1 MAIFLQTFVGD
12 GGISLYLYYDMLN
25 RYPNTISTVFLLIGL
40 ACFGLF
46 SVQAQDVHF
55 SQFYLSPLT
64 TNPANTG
71 NFEGDWRVA
80 ANHRNQWR
88 SLGRPYT
95 TTSLSYDQNVFLYS
109 EQMAFG
115 LLYLHDESGTVGLK
129 FDKIMVSGAYHKQF
143 GRHRLHLGIQPGVVI
158 KAVNLN
164 GVSLPEQYDRST
176 GTFNSGLPSSEP
188 AYQDQLTYF
197 DFNAGLSYSVNL
209 GSFRPQAG
217 ISFFHINQPN
227 ESFYN
232 QVNRLPVRAMLTI
245 NADIDLGTKLVF
257 SPNYLHMIH
266 QKASEILAGANLMV
280 RLSPNKIKASGVYAG
295 MLFRNGI
302 NRNTDAAIAVVGMKF
317 KHLEVGFN
325 YDFTVS
331 DLQAANNN
339 QGAYEISIVY
349 TSLSTLLQK
358 TTVPCERY

>member
-1 MAIFLQTFVGD
+1 MAIFLQTFVRD
-12 GGISLYLYYDMLN
+12 QGISLYLYYDMLN
-25 RYPNTISTVFLLIGL
+25 RYLNTFSTVCLLVGL
-40 ACFGLF
+40 SCLALF
-46 SVQAQDVHF
+46 PAQAQDVHF

-71 NFEGDWRVA
+71 HFDGDWRIA

-88 SLGRPYT
+88 SLGNPYT
-95 TTSLSYDQNVFLYS
+95 TTSLSYDQNVFVYS

-129 FDKIMVSGAYHKQF
+129 FDKIMLSGAYHKQL
-143 GRHRLHLGIQPGVVI
+143 GRHKLRLGIQPGVVI

-176 GTFNSGLPSSEP
+176 GTFNSSLPSSEP

-197 DFNAGLSYSVNL
+197 DFNAGISYSVNL
-209 GSFRPQAG
+209 GTFRPEAG
-217 ISFFHINQPN
+217 LSFFHINQPN
-227 ESFYN
+227 ESFYAQTN
-232 QVNRLPVRAMLTI
+232 KLPMRAMLTI
-245 NADIDLGTKLVF
+245 RADIDLGKKLVF
-257 SPNYLHMIH
+257 TPNYLHMIH
-266 QKASEILAGANLMV
+266 QKASEILVGANVMV
-280 RLSPNKIKASGVYAG
+280 RLNDNKIKASGIYGG

-331 DLQAANNN
+331 DLQAANNS

>member
-1 MAIFLQTFVGD
+1 
-12 GGISLYLYYDMLN
+12 MLN
-25 RYPNTISTVFLLIGL
+25 RYPNTLPALIILWGL
-40 ACFGLF
+40 GIMMAF
-46 SVQAQDVHF
+46 SAQAQDVHF

-129 FDKIMVSGAYHKQF
+129 FDKIMLSGAYHKQL
-143 GRHRLHLGIQPGVVI
+143 GRHKIHVGVQPGVVI

-176 GTFNSGLPSSEP
+176 GTFNSSLPSSET
-188 AYQDQLTYF
+188 AYQDQITYF
-197 DFNAGLSYSVNL
+197 DLNAGLSYSVNL
-209 GSFRPQAG
+209 GTFRPEAG
-217 ISFFHINQPN
+217 ITFFHINQPN
-227 ESFYN
+227 ESFYGQN
-232 QVNRLPVRAMLTI
+232 NRLPVRAMLTI
-245 NADIDLGTKLVF
+245 RADIDLGKKLVF
-257 SPNYLHMIH
+257 SPNFLHMVH

-280 RLSPNKIKASGVYAG
+280 RLNDNKIKANGIYG
-295 MLFRNGI
+295 GLLFRNGI
-302 NRNTDAAIAVVGMKF
+302 NRNTDAAIAVIGMKF
-317 KHLEVGFN
+317 KHLEVGVN

-331 DLQAANNN
+331 DLKVANNN

-349 TSLSTLLQK
+349 TSLSTLLKK
-358 TTVPCERY
+358 TAVPCERY